1 MATTTNDVAGATAT
15 ATATA
20 TADSGPPKGGVV
32 RNTANS
38 IASSAAQK
46 VHINDWTRHVRTM
59 KGSMNQV
66 VFTRCHNVHPDFNLI
81 VFAGYFT
88 KNNTG
93 GIISA

>member
-1 MATTTNDVAGATAT
+1 MATTTNDVPAAGA

-32 RNTANS
+32 RNIANS
-38 IASSAAQK
+38 ITSSAAQK

-59 KGSMNQV
+59 KGSVNQV
-66 VFTRCHNVHPDFNLI
+66 VFTRCHSVHPDFNLI
-81 VFAGYFT
+81 VFAGYST